1 MGIYKGS
8 TCIAGI
14 NLFPAGQAALD
25 NKANIS
31 LDNLSSAG
39 KAKIAVKQYLSTE
52 TYNMNDI
59 VLAVTNNEVSMHRSK
74 VDNNVG
80 NPLTDTDKW
89 EAINLGGGG
98 SSRNI
103 GEIIPSI
110 LPLTDASL
118 HLLDGALI
126 TSSSIYSDFIDH
138 IASLT
143 TNYSNLFVTESAWQT
158 SVSTYGVCGK
168 FVYDSTNNTVRLPKI
183 TGIVEG
189 TTDMTALG
197 DLVEAGLPNFTGTF
211 DIQNY
216 TNDSPIIQEPHGA
229 VTREQIEPGGIW
241 GTVYAVNKDNQ
252 NTWISQISAKAT
264 RATIDPSVV
273 EPIYGNSNTVQPQT
287 IKILFYIC
295 ITANIRTGDTMTSD
309 LVIDKSSP
317 IVALKN
323 ADFDYADTTAPE
335 AQKTIQYAALDKNSN
350 YIGTFYH
357 DHDGSNNM
365 TTGFTSVRSVNN
377 QDVMAN
383 FGIGVNSS
391 GVDFAYGTAGVQQ
404 SITNWSFPQ
413 GTYTQIAIGAGY
425 SSYQAPSDGWFCF
438 IGVTTVANGYIYC
451 NNELGLYDICVA
463 GASGLTV
470 SLIVPCSKGMS
481 YRVDWGGATPT
492 EFYFVSAIGG

>member
-52 TYNMNDI
+52 IYNTNDI
-59 VLAVTNNEVSMHRSK
+59 VLAVIDDEVSMYKSI

-80 NPLTDTDKW
+80 NPLTDTTKW
-89 EAINLGGGG
+89 EVINLGGGG
-98 SSRNI
+98 SSSRNI

-143 TNYSNLFVTESAWQT
+143 TNYSNLFVTESDWQT
-158 SVSTYGVCGK
+158 SVSAYGVCGK
-168 FVYDSTNNTVRLPKI
+168 FVYDSTNSTVRLPKI

-197 DLVEAGLPNFTGTF
+197 DLIEAGLPNITGKLT
-211 DIQNY
+211 IQNY
-216 TNDSPIIQEPHGA
+216 RNNTEVVQDGTGA
-229 VTREQIEPGGIW
+229 LYQIGNNGIKQNW
-241 GTVYAVNKDNQ
+241 GTDYVTN
-252 NTWISQISAKAT
+252 AT
-264 RATIDPSVV
+264 NV
-273 EPIYGNSNTVQPQT
+273 EGYETGFDASRSSSIYSNSNTVQPQT

-295 ITANIRTGDTMTSD
+295 ITANVRTGYTRASD

-317 IVALKN
+317 SVALKN
-323 ADFDYADTTAPE
+323 TDFDYTDTTAPE

-357 DHDGSNNM
+357 DHDSSNNM
-365 TTGFTSVRSVNN
+365 TTGFTSIRSVNN

-404 SITNWSFPQ
+404 SITNWAFPKSNSAQ
-413 GTYTQIAIGAGY
+413 MITLGATEATYT
-425 SSYQAPSDGWFCF
+425 APFDGWFCLRLQGSAAGGSNAYNLTADPSGRF
-438 IGVTTVANGYIYC
+438 VITFSYYNAGEWRGGYIPVKKGDVVMFEYF
-451 NNELGLYDICVA
+451 NLYFTA
-463 GASGLTV
+463 GEIFWLPAV
-470 SLIVPCSKGMS
+470 
-481 YRVDWGGATPT
+481 GG
-492 EFYFVSAIGG
+492 